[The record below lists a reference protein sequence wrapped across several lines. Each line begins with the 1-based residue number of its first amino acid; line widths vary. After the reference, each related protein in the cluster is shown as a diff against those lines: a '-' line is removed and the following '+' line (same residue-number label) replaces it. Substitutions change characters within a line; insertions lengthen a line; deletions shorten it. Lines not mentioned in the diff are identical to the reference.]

1 MRCSRQLLFVL
12 FASLGFAF
20 SISTARAAIT
30 ANGNVEPTTDPN
42 LWTSSTDFSIGNIA
56 DGSLIVNGDSDLKS
70 HSGDIGV
77 SGAAKGV
84 VTVSGSGSTWTTE
97 YLNVG
102 LFSNGLL
109 NIKDGG
115 AVSNNSVCEIGYGP
129 GQAKGAVTVDG
140 NGSSFTTGSLSVGDY
155 GSGTLSITH
164 RGSVNSTG
172 CEIGRSDGYLTYPA
186 ATGVVTV
193 DGYGSKWN
201 VSIGYFGHSSIIV
214 GGAGHGVL
222 NITNG
227 GAVSSDWDY
236 IGYSSSLDPIHPTS
250 GIGVVTVDGGRSTWT
265 DSFLY
270 VGNYGQGTL
279 NITNSAS
286 VTTTYGS
293 CIGYEDGSK
302 GTVLVDG
309 IGSKWTNGTLHI
321 GGNGYD
327 LLTKGQGALSITGG
341 GYVKATSL
349 YIEAN
354 SLLSIDVG
362 KNSLLYVSGDTGII
376 SNYGT
381 IRVIAGANAIAGKNY
396 YPISATGWTSGTSGT
411 YQAIGGTWWRD
422 PLYERFTAS
431 SIATVVSGEE
441 VTLDLFSQQRMSA
454 TDSKVG
460 GTGWTVG
467 ASFLASDVSKSLK
480 VTASVIDQ
488 TALASLKTAL
498 AGTSDIVLGGWTFTT
513 DAGYTDG
520 DPAYLSFLIGD
531 SYSRDDLRVWHF
543 DGTSWTAYDATD
555 LTCNDGYASFT
566 VTSFSGY
573 AVTAVPEPGML
584 MLMAA
589 AGIALAAFARRKRA

>member
-1 MRCSRQLLFVL
+1 MRCSRQLSLVL
-12 FASLGFAF
+12 FAAMGFIF

-30 ANGNVEPTTDPN
+30 ADGNVEPTTDPN
-42 LWTSSTDFSIGNIA
+42 TWTSSTDCRIGDIA
-56 DGSLIVNGDSDLKS
+56 DGSLIVDGDSDLKS
-70 HSGDIGV
+70 HGGDIGV

-84 VTVSGSGSTWTTE
+84 VTVSGSGSTWTTN

-129 GQAKGAVTVDG
+129 GQVKGTVTVDG
-140 NGSSFTTGSLSVGDY
+140 NGSSFTTGQLWVGDQ

-164 RGSVNSTG
+164 RGNVTSSG
-172 CEIGRSDGYLTYPA
+172 CTIGRSGGFLTYPA
-186 ATGVVTV
+186 ATGVITV
-193 DGYGSKWN
+193 DGYGSQWT
-201 VSIGYFGHSSIIV
+201 VTGTGFDMGITV
-214 GGAGHGVL
+214 GSAGNGIL
-222 NITNG
+222 NITHG
-227 GAVSSDWDY
+227 GTVSSHMDY
-236 IGYSSSLDPIHPTS
+236 IGNGSSLDPIQPIL
-250 GIGVVTVDGGRSTWT
+250 GIGVVTVDGVLSKWT

-270 VGNYGQGTL
+270 VGNYGRGTL
-279 NITNSAS
+279 NITNGAS
-286 VTTTYGS
+286 VTTTYLS
-293 CIGYEDGSK
+293 YIGYEDGSK

-309 IGSKWTNGTLHI
+309 YSRWTNGALHI
-321 GGNGYD
+321 GGQGNN

-349 YIEAN
+349 YIETN
-354 SLLSIDVG
+354 SILSIDVG
-362 KNSLLYVSGDTGII
+362 ENSWLNVSGETGII

-396 YPISATGWTSGTSGT
+396 YPISATGWTWNTEGK
-411 YQAIGGTWWRD
+411 YQAIGGTWWRS

-431 SIATVVSGEE
+431 SVVTAASGEE
-441 VTLDLFSQQRMSA
+441 VTLNLYNQQRMLA

-488 TALASLKTAL
+488 IALTSLEKCL
-498 AGTSDIVLGGWTFTT
+498 AGTNDIVLGGWTFTT
-513 DAGYTDG
+513 DTGYTAG
-520 DPAYLSFLIGD
+520 DPAYLSFLVGD
-531 SYSRDDLRVWHF
+531 SYSRDDLRVWHLV
-543 DGTSWTAYDATD
+543 GTTWSQYDAAD

-566 VTSFSGY
+566 VTGFSGY
-573 AVTAVPEPGML
+573 AITAVPEPGMITL
-584 MLMAA
+584 LAV
-589 AGIALAAFARRKRA
+589 AGIALAAFARRKMK